1 MLPGLLYLTLAM
13 GPSVAVEVAPR
24 DEQGEG
30 TREESME
37 SLRSWLVQ
45 RLIEE
50 GVTIAPS
57 PERADR
63 VVRLH
68 DTEDAVIVEMDEEE
82 HRVEHGPRAVMRL
95 EVLHRARLAI
105 EGPDDEAPVTSP
117 PRSDA
122 VIGMRS
128 IGEAPPGFEG
138 ALESQL
144 LSAGYVLTPEP
155 RAGDPVLCVNHDKVA
170 VSVSLTKVGAACGDP
185 TIRLTYTQIQS
196 PGGVDPIVEAVRGKK
211 VDVEPVPQERPTAHD
226 LPGKPPPAP
235 APRVATKSRRREP
248 WSQENAEVRIGAE
261 GGLAARGGIDG
272 SVRAFLRMGITPGPG
287 AMLHVAVVPSGAGRS
302 IRVVDTTLAA
312 GPDVHLRR
320 KRFGFD
326 AGLVAGANIH
336 AYQVDR
342 DRGGRVSWYL
352 GVPLS
357 ISLGRQFGPRVH
369 LFTEAAMAGIRPVEH
384 VSNSGVRWNR
394 AAWLVRAGLG
404 VSFGWRIL

>member
-13 GPSVAVEVAPR
+13 GPSVAVEVTPPQ
-24 DEQGEG
+24 DG
-30 TREESME
+30 TSGDAME

-68 DTEDAVIVEMDEEE
+68 DTDDAVIVETEKEE
-82 HRVEHGPRAVMRL
+82 HRIEHGPAAVMRL
-95 EVLHRARLAI
+95 EVLHRARLVI
-105 EGPDDEAPVTSP
+105 EGPDDDGTTRAPAGS
-117 PRSDA
+117 

-128 IGEAPPGFEG
+128 EGEAPIGFEG

-144 LSAGYVLTPEP
+144 LSAGYVLTPDP
-155 RAGDPVLCVNHDKVA
+155 REGDPVLCVQHDKVA
-170 VSVSLTKVGAACGDP
+170 VSVSLTKVGAVCGDP

-196 PGGVDPIVEAVRGKK
+196 PGGVDPIVEAVRGRK
-211 VDVEPVPQERPTAHD
+211 VPVAPVPQQSPTAD
-226 LPGKPPPAP
+226 DIPVRAQQTPPPP
-235 APRVATKSRRREP
+235 TPEDTRRRKRVP
-248 WSQENAEVRIGAE
+248 WSQDNAEVRIGAE
-261 GGLAARGGIDG
+261 GGIAARGAIDG
-272 SVRAFLRMGITPGPG
+272 SVRAFIRMGIAPGPG
-287 AMLHVAVVPSGAGRS
+287 ALLHVGVVPSGAGRS
-302 IRVVDTTLAA
+302 LRTVDTVLAA

-342 DRGGRVSWYL
+342 DKGGRVTWYVGL
-352 GVPLS
+352 PLN
-357 ISLGRQFGPRVH
+357 ISFGRQFGPRVH
-369 LFTEAAMAGIRPVEH
+369 FFTEAAMAGIRPVEH
-384 VSNSGVRWNR
+384 VIDSAVRWR
-394 AAWLVRAGLG
+394 RTAWLVRAGLG

>member
-1 MLPGLLYLTLAM
+1 MDA
-13 GPSVAVEVAPR
+13 
-24 DEQGEG
+24 
-30 TREESME
+30 
-37 SLRSWLVQ
+37 LRSWLVQ

-57 PERADR
+57 PARADR

-68 DTEDAVIVEMDEEE
+68 DTDDAVIVETEKEE
-82 HRVEHGPRAVMRL
+82 HRIEHGPAAVMRL
-95 EVLHRARLAI
+95 EVLHRARLLI
-105 EGPDDEAPVTSP
+105 EGPDEDRTTAAAPPQGS
-117 PRSDA
+117 

-128 IGEAPPGFEG
+128 QGEAPIGFEG

-144 LSAGYVLTPEP
+144 LSAGYVLTPDP
-155 RAGDPVLCVNHDKVA
+155 REGDPVLCVQHDKVA
-170 VSVSLTKVGAACGDP
+170 VAVSLTKVGAVCGDP
-185 TIRLTYTQIQS
+185 TIRLTYTQVQS

-211 VDVEPVPQERPTAHD
+211 VDVEPVPQESPTATD
-226 LPGKPPPAP
+226 IPERTPERPPPAT
-235 APRVATKSRRREP
+235 ATKKRRRVP
-248 WSQENAEVRIGAE
+248 WSPDNAEARIGAE
-261 GGLAARGGIDG
+261 GGIAARGAIDG
-272 SVRAFLRMGITPGPG
+272 SVRAFLRMGISPGPG
-287 AMLHVAVVPSGAGRS
+287 AMLQVAVVPSGAGRS
-302 IRVVDTTLAA
+302 LRIVDTVLAA

-342 DRGGRVSWYL
+342 DKGGRVTWYL
-352 GVPLS
+352 GLPLS

-384 VSNSGVRWNR
+384 VDGSSVRWSR
-394 AAWLVRAGLG
+394 TAWLVRAGLG